1 MCKGWCTEVGLEVV
15 QAGLQ
20 VMGGVGYTKDFPLE
34 QLYRD
39 ARISTIYEG
48 TTDIQALVLM
58 AEKFSARWALFQQ
71 LMGHYRN

>member
-1 MCKGWCTEVGLEVV
+1 VFEVGLEVV

-48 TTDIQALVLM
+48 TTDIQALDLIGRKR
-58 AEKFSARWALFQQ
+58 APSLRRIFLPIKSRA
-71 LMGHYRN
+71 